1 MKKIFLAFALIV
13 LTKSVFAQKNY
24 LIIYDKLADK
34 FTYQEMVYTKGKFV
48 EGKKMKSP
56 PKVELGDVITLRI
69 VNFNEMITT
78 FNTEK
83 PLLNDA
89 TSKKSNPVLSTIA
102 GLGISSFGAGSVTE
116 ELIGGLSSARS
127 RGSQAM
133 SPELTAAFNQ
143 LEEYR
148 TQAKEEVSLLKEY
161 FDATQVIYSQD
172 LTLEQIKA
180 QYINKI
186 STVDTSKIDEMAE
199 SVNQKIIEF
208 DATSYSSEQLT
219 NEWKKLQTQL
229 KEVNKLIEVKRN
241 LPDIT
246 DLLNNIDFV
255 DEKTIEVA
263 GDGSSDN
270 KELNNKEISSVTY
283 FLKFYS
289 NIKDTQDS
297 TNYTRMQLKIGNE
310 SYDNGK
316 IIFTRKLDLP
326 VRGAYKPTWSTGVY
340 LVTPFEGRYSFTE
353 VPSEFG
359 DSITFKKE
367 KIGGLRPSLATN
379 IVFDFKTGKSITP
392 NVTIGFALSFL
403 PSQNQSSDFNSEQLM
418 NFTLGGGL
426 KFKKISFLSFNA
438 GFAYCQT
445 IELNKDII
453 PDVPIESSSRLTDNP
468 LKKVFKPGMFFG
480 VNLLF

>member
-1 MKKIFLAFALIV
+1 MKKILIAFALIV

-24 LIIYDKLADK
+24 LIVYDKLADK
-34 FTYQEMVYTKGKFV
+34 FTYQEMVYNRGKFI

-56 PKVELGDVITLRI
+56 PKVELGDVITLRV

-78 FNTEK
+78 FNTDD
-83 PLLNDA
+83 PLFNEA
-89 TSKKSNPVLSTIA
+89 NSQKSNPIISAIA
-102 GLGISSFGAGSVTE
+102 GLGGMSNVGAGSVAQ
-116 ELIGGLSSARS
+116 ELIGGLSAARS

-133 SPELTAAFNQ
+133 TPELTAAFNQ

-161 FDATQVIYSQD
+161 FDATQVVYSQD
-172 LTLEQIKA
+172 LTLEQIKE

-186 STVDTSKIDEMAE
+186 STIDTSKIDEMAK

-219 NEWKKLQTQL
+219 KEWKKLQIQL

-241 LPDIT
+241 LPDIAE
-246 DLLNNIDFV
+246 LLNNIDFV

-263 GDGSSDN
+263 GEGSAAN
-270 KELNNKEISSVTY
+270 KDLNNKEISSITY

-289 NIKDTQDS
+289 NIMDTQDS
-297 TNYTRMQLKIGNE
+297 TNYNRMQLKTADGSFSSSN
-310 SYDNGK
+310 SDNGK
-316 IIFTRKLDLP
+316 IIFTRKIDFP
-326 VRGAYKPTWSTGVY
+326 VKGAYKPTWSTGVY
-340 LVTPFEGRYSFTE
+340 MITPFEGRYSFTE

-359 DSITFKKE
+359 DSVTYKKE
-367 KIGGLRPSLATN
+367 KIGALLPSLATN

-392 NVTIGFALSFL
+392 NATIGFALSFL
-403 PSQNQSSDFNSEQLM
+403 SSENQSSYFNSEPLM
-418 NFTLGGGL
+418 NFTIGGGL
-426 KFKKISFLSFNA
+426 RFKKISFLSFNA

-445 IELNKDII
+445 IELNKDTT
-453 PDVPIESSSRLTDNP
+453 PDVPIESASRLTDNP
-468 LKKVFKPGMFFG
+468 LKKV
-480 VNLLF
+480 L